1 MTTFYGA
8 TGVIGFELPLQN
20 KRHMASKEDCRLS
33 CEVNFT
39 YPIMGIDV

>member
-1 MTTFYGA
+1 MTTFYDA
-8 TGVIGFELPLQN
+8 TDVIGCELPLQE

-33 CEVNFT
+33 CEVNST